1 MESGDLFSIIAMI
14 LLPLLAG
21 LFAGWWLAQK
31 NTRKMT
37 DERDIALREKQE
49 LSEKFNLAIRDLAT
63 AEERAAQAA
72 DLRAQLNNAMAQY
85 DRARDHMAQLQE
97 KIARFEAD
105 HSHHDKQLT
114 LLEQARKEAREQ
126 MQQQFGEIS
135 TELLSKAQKAFL
147 ERAEQ
152 RFLQSEEKQEA
163 KLKNTLAPVEEKLKI
178 YEQSVMKV
186 EKERNEAYV
195 DLKALMGEMK
205 EGQNKVQEEARNLVN
220 SLRNAPKARGRWGE
234 HQLRNVLESCG
245 LAEHIDFN
253 LEVNVKSG
261 EQNLRPD
268 AIINIPGGQCLV
280 IDAKVSL
287 NAYQD
292 AYAAESD
299 EQRDNFLTVHSQAMK
314 NHVKGLAQKAYWNQF
329 DNTPDYVV
337 MFVPGEHFLS
347 AALEY
352 DPELW
357 DFAFN
362 NKVLLATPTN
372 LVAIARTIAGVWRQ
386 EAMAETAREI
396 GILGKELYE
405 RLAVAAEHL
414 TKMGNNLDKTVFN
427 YNQLVG
433 SFESK
438 LLTTGR
444 RFKELNVDTGKKGEI
459 EELPTIERQARALT
473 KDI

>member
-372 LVAIARTIAGVWRQ
+372 LVAIALYNSRCMATRSNGRNCKRNWHIGKRT
-386 EAMAETAREI
+386 
-396 GILGKELYE
+396 L
-405 RLAVAAEHL
+405 
-414 TKMGNNLDKTVFN
+414 
-427 YNQLVG
+427 
-433 SFESK
+433 
-438 LLTTGR
+438 
-444 RFKELNVDTGKKGEI
+444 
-459 EELPTIERQARALT
+459 
-473 KDI
+473 